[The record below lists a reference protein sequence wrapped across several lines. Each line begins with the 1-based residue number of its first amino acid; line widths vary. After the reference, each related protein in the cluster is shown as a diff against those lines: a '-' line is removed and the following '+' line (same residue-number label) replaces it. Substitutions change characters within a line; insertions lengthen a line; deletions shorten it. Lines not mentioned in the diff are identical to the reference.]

1 MATKEKLRKL
11 ILNKIKQL
19 SEDKLPTLD
28 AYISDLESHL
38 STEKSSLSFR
48 GIFEGLEL
56 NELTT
61 ELHKSRKDNND
72 RIPQF

>member
-1 MATKEKLRKL
+1 MATKEKLRNS
-11 ILNKIKQL
+11 ILNKIKKL
-19 SEDKLPTLD
+19 SEDKLPNLD
-28 AYISDLESHL
+28 SYLNDLESRF
-38 STEKSSLSFR
+38 STEKSALSFS

-61 ELHKSRKDNND
+61 ELHKLREDNND